1 MTDNI
6 AKMNSTTSIFAV
18 GVTLGILIATVVGG
32 YIYMGEEQSSD
43 SDGLLRVHMP
53 GAEGTINASNVSN
66 GTGDVSVS
74 VDDWNHVEVL
84 KVKLTGQ
91 PSHQLNNEWIYLT
104 QEDAPY
110 TFENVDVRKHPEGQ
124 RSRFV
129 FDLPMVGDQG
139 EEVLAFDAVN
149 GGDFAKYSTRYI
161 TIIEKSEGK
170 VVLGNRSAPVA
181 GAPNTTNQSD
191 NQITEGMETRHE

>member
-1 MTDNI
+1 MMD
-6 AKMNSTTSIFAV
+6 STTSILAV
-18 GVTLGILIATVVGG
+18 GVVLGVLSATVVGG
-32 YIYMGEEQSSD
+32 YLYMSGPQSND

-53 GAEGTINASNVSN
+53 GAEGRIAASNVSN

-74 VDDWNHVEVL
+74 VNDWKRVEVL

-91 PSHQLNNEWIYLT
+91 PSHHLNDEWIYLT
-104 QEDAPY
+104 QEDTPY
-110 TFENVDVRKHPEGQ
+110 RFENVDVRKHPEGQ

-139 EEVLAFDAVN
+139 EEVLAFDAVD
-149 GGDFAKYSTRYI
+149 GGDFAEYDTRYI
-161 TIIEKSEGK
+161 TVIEKSEGK
-170 VVLGNRSAPVA
+170 VVLGSRSAPIA

-191 NQITEGMETRHE
+191 NQTTEGMEDSPE